1 MEQKS
6 WAIIIAVIFL
16 LIIIGSIFSVPI
28 LERID
33 SAIAPRFR
41 PGIWDQPVIRPPLN
55 STAGLF
61 DYPFMF
67 QYNLEASSGFVEKH
81 KKYYRPTFVIGKG
94 KTATIVLDVTSMANH
109 PITVRVSAI
118 DDLPGGG
125 ISYRIPESIVLEPGK
140 TGQISLELTASPDA
154 GLPEVSGNSIEE
166 NHQYPVGVWLE
177 SGNWTIGQGF
187 FLKLPS

>member
-1 MEQKS
+1 MEQKF
-6 WAIIIAVIFL
+6 WAIIIAVILL
-16 LIIIGSIFSVPI
+16 LIVIGSIFSVPI

-33 SAIAPRFR
+33 STIAPRFH

-55 STAGLF
+55 SSAGLF

-67 QYNLEASSGFVEKH
+67 QYNPEASSGFVEKY

-94 KTATIVLDVTSMANH
+94 KNATIMLDVTSKAQY
-109 PITVRVSAI
+109 PITVRLSAI
-118 DDLPGGG
+118 DDLPAGG
-125 ISYRIPESIVLEPGK
+125 ISYRVPESLVIEPGK
-140 TGQISLELTASPDA
+140 NGRMFLELTASPDA

-187 FLKLPS
+187 FLKVTS